1 MPRILKWIAA
11 VFALLAVAVVA
22 AIFLF
27 DWNMLRGPIEARV
40 EAATGRDFAIEGD
53 LQGEFSWQPW
63 MRARDIRLANADWAQ
78 AEELVHVEELALR
91 IDARELLRGQL
102 VIMDTRIRGADIQ
115 LEIDEEGRANWDMA
129 GDAGDAAD
137 GGDSQRSEVPL
148 LEKLV
153 VEDSRLTLEDASRDI
168 QLEAQ
173 VASAEVVSP
182 EEGSLPVSLEGEGRV
197 QGHPFSI
204 AASGGSLAL
213 LRQEEEPYPIEIE
226 IAVGQTRARAEGT
239 LTAPLQLAG
248 MDGELWISGPTPDE
262 LAPILNIPLP
272 STPPYELSGRLRR
285 DDQAWYFEDFNG
297 TVGESDLAGD
307 MRVEVDQEKPLIVAD
322 LISERLAFEDLGTL
336 VGLPPEPEQVT
347 EQSEAGGRVRLL
359 PDAPLQIEQVRSSD
373 AQVSFRGEQ
382 VIAPGLPLDNVALDL
397 VIDEGVLQ
405 LQPVVFDFAGGQL
418 SLFLSLYATVD
429 PVETDYDL
437 RLSGIQL
444 QRIFNQAGLEGEAQG
459 VIEGRTRFSTV
470 GNTVRSA
477 FATAE
482 GDAAF
487 LMDGGLVSG
496 SILQLLDAGFLE
508 AIAVVLSDGVPADMN
523 IRCLIGAFDI
533 QDGVLTSNPVL
544 LDTEDSAIQA
554 EGIIDLGE
562 EALDLEIGGEAK
574 DPGFA
579 SSRLAVTVGGTF
591 AEPAFGVD
599 PTELAIRGG
608 LAAALGTL
616 VTPLAALLPFLEL
629 GLAEDAPC
637 AALMGSAE
645 AEVEADE

>member
-1 MPRILKWIAA
+1 
-11 VFALLAVAVVA
+11 
-22 AIFLF
+22 
-27 DWNMLRGPIEARV
+27 MLRGPIEARV

-78 AEELVHVEELALR
+78 AGELVHVEELALR

-102 VIMDTRIRGADIQ
+102 VIMDTRILGADIH
-115 LEIDEEGRANWDMA
+115 LEIDEEGRANWEMPGDA
-129 GDAGDAAD
+129 SDDAGDDAGD
-137 GGDSQRSEVPL
+137 GDTQRSEVPL

-173 VASAEVVSP
+173 VASAQVVSP

-262 LAPILNIPLP
+262 LAPILSIPLP
-272 STPPYELSGRLRR
+272 STPPYELRGRLRR
-285 DDQAWYFEDFNG
+285 DDKAWYFEGFNG

-307 MRVEVDQEKPLIVAD
+307 MRVEVDRERPLIVAD
-322 LISERLAFEDLGTL
+322 LVSERLAFADLGTL
-336 VGLPPEPEQVT
+336 VGLPPQAEQVT
-347 EQSEAGGRVRLL
+347 EQSDAEGQVRLL

-373 AQVSFRGEQ
+373 AQVVFRGEQ
-382 VIAPGLPLDNVALDL
+382 VVAPGLPLDNVALDL

-418 SLFLSLYATVD
+418 NLFLSLYATVD

-437 RLSGIQL
+437 QLSGIQL

-459 VIEGRTRFSTV
+459 VIEGRARFSTL
-470 GNTVRSA
+470 GNTVRRA

-487 LMDGGLVSG
+487 MMNGGLVSG

-508 AIAVVLSDGVPADMN
+508 AIAVVLTDEVPADMN
-523 IRCLIGAFDI
+523 IRCFIGAFDI
-533 QDGVLTSNPVL
+533 KEGVLTSSPVL
-544 LDTEDSAIQA
+544 LDTVDSAIQA
-554 EGIIDLGE
+554 EGRIDLGE
-562 EALDLEIGGEAK
+562 EALDLKIAGEAK

-579 SSRLAVTVGGTF
+579 SSRLAVTLGGTF
-591 AEPAFGVD
+591 VEPTFGVD

-616 VTPLAALLPFLEL
+616 LTPLAALLPFLEL

-637 AALMGSAE
+637 AELMGAAE
-645 AEVEADE
+645 AEVESDD